1 MHRAAEPAGQGRHL
15 HQQPLGRTEC
25 SHPPQY
31 SPPHTVHRIGAVIT
45 AARGQNLA
53 ATLPKH
59 IEYLYLPAV
68 DHESFD
74 ISQYFG
80 PACDLLA
87 EELPRTNVLVHC
99 MAGVSRSATLVIA
112 FLMRSRAVSF
122 TEAFS
127 LVKSRRK
134 IVPPQAYRSTPT
146 PPSSA
151 NYRSTR
157 PPSPPNDPAPPPQNN
172 PSRTSPPLPAG
183 FRRAKPL
190 QSRRGAVGRRHTT
203 GRCVNA

>member
-1 MHRAAEPAGQGRHL
+1 MHRAATPARGRHL
-15 HQQPLGRTEC
+15 HQQPLGSSEC

-31 SPPHTVHRIGAVIT
+31 SPPHPEHRIGAVIT

-59 IEYLYLPAV
+59 IEYLYLPAL

-80 PACDLLA
+80 AAYDLLA

-112 FLMRSRAVSF
+112 FLMRSRTISF

-151 NYRSTR
+151 SSRPTK
-157 PPSPPNDPAPPPQNN
+157 PPSTPSGPAPTLQNN

-183 FRRAKPL
+183 FRRAKPR
-190 QSRRGAVGRRHTT
+190 QRRRGAVGRRCTT